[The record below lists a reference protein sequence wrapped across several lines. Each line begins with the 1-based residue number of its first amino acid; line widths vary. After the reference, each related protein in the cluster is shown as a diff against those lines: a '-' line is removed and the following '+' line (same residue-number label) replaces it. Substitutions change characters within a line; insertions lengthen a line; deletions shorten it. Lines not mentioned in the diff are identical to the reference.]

1 MQTHKSSKELTSKQ
15 QTSKHTKQ
23 ANSQTNTSKRQESRH
38 KQAHKATTNNKETTK
53 QTQLSNSKQQ
63 PIEQSKES
71 KKQTRKETSNSS
83 REQASQ
89 QQASKQPLP
98 QRPRTL
104 CCPWVATYTAS
115 VKMIKRTYG
124 DWYVPNPRALLSEFP
139 SRTQCKRALV
149 EEMFRWFSFLCQNAS
164 FGRMGCVLNNVFVRN
179 SGVLVSFDE

>member
-1 MQTHKSSKELTSKQ
+1 MQRTNTQSKQ
-15 QTSKHTKQ
+15 GTSKHTKQ
-23 ANSQTNTSKRQESRH
+23 ANSQTNRSKRQESRH
-38 KQAHKATTNNKETTK
+38 KQVHKATTNNKETTK

-63 PIEQSKES
+63 PIESKES

-98 QRPRTL
+98 QRTRTL

-124 DWYVPNPRALLSEFP
+124 DWYVPNPWALLSEFP

-164 FGRMGCVLNNVFVRN
+164 LGRMGCVLNNVFVRN
-179 SGVLVSFDE
+179 SGFFSEFRRIDIL